1 MHVAGD
7 ESQAHPRARRT
18 QPVRV
23 LYVSTLPD
31 GGPVS
36 HVLNLAP
43 RVAQAGA
50 TVRLLCATPEV
61 AAQARRLGIDAVSN
75 PLRSKADV
83 TSAAR
88 LWPRLRGADIVHTQ
102 DRRALLLCG
111 PAARGLARTRL
122 VHTYHGLPE
131 ELAGLPGRPEARP
144 AGPPLR
150 AAWKLHGHLRLEA
163 LLVRL
168 GAVVVPSHALANFLI
183 SHGFPTARVH
193 VVPSRID
200 IRRDAPGPPHR
211 PVRLA
216 TAARLERHKGVDV
229 LLDACARLTDWTG
242 QVHLDIYGE
251 GACRIE
257 LEQRAAAHGLDVT
270 FHGNVANVRDRLL
283 EADIFV
289 LPSRGENLPITILE
303 AMAAALPVVATRV
316 GGVAE
321 LVEDG
326 VSGRLVEPDD
336 AAGLAEAL
344 AGLILDSERRAA
356 MGRAGVARV
365 AEHFDAAE
373 AGREMLDLYSS
384 LCASST

>member
-1 MHVAGD
+1 
-7 ESQAHPRARRT
+7 
-18 QPVRV
+18 VRV
-23 LYVSTLPD
+23 LYISTLTE

-50 TVRLLCATPEV
+50 SVRLLCGSPEV
-61 AAQARRLGIDAVSN
+61 AAQARRLGLEAESI

-83 TSAAR
+83 TNAAR

-111 PAARGLARTRL
+111 PAARGATRSRL

-131 ELAGLPGRPEARP
+131 ELVGLPGHPGARP
-144 AGPPLR
+144 TGPPLR
-150 AAWKLHGHLRLEA
+150 AAWKLYGHLRLEA
-163 LLVRL
+163 LLARL
-168 GAVVVPSHALANFLI
+168 GAVIVPSRALAAFLGGR
-183 SHGFPTARVH
+183 GFPAARLY

-200 IRRDAPGPPHR
+200 IRRDAPGPPHH

-216 TAARLERHKGVDV
+216 TAAGLERHKGIDV
-229 LLDACARLTDWTG
+229 LLDACARLKDATRPM
-242 QVHLDIYGE
+242 HLDIYGD
-251 GACRIE
+251 GSLRDE
-257 LEQRAAAHGLDVT
+257 LERRAAANGLDVT
-270 FHGNVANVRDRLL
+270 FHGNVRHVRDSLL
-283 EADIFV
+283 DADLFV

-336 AAGLAEAL
+336 VDGLADAL
-344 AGLILDSERRAA
+344 AALIADPERRAA
-356 MGRAGVARV
+356 MGRAGVSRV
-365 AEHFDAAE
+365 AERFDATE
-373 AGREMLDLYSS
+373 AGVEMLGLYQQ